1 MPAGTQFA
9 GYRITDVIGR
19 GGMSIVYAAEH
30 IQLGRRIALK
40 LMAPHLGGDES
51 FRERFIRESQIA
63 ASLDHPNVVPIY
75 DAGESDG
82 FLYIAMRYV
91 EGIDLRTLFK
101 RQGALGLGQSLF
113 LLEQVAGAL
122 DAAHEHGLVHRDIKP
137 ANILVAQPS
146 ERVYLTDFGVAKA
159 MSSPGLTKTGFFVGT
174 FEYAAP
180 EQLEGRPIDGRT
192 DLYALGCVV
201 YEALSG
207 EAPFKAPTE
216 ASIIHAHL
224 TEPPP
229 KLTATR
235 PDLPVALNAVIAR
248 ALAKA
253 KEDRYDSCADL
264 MSAVRR
270 AALDT
275 SVVPATELA
284 RPVTS
289 PSPALDET
297 TLAPPQPTAPPP
309 VTAAPVTPP
318 PAEPPPAAAPPTTV
332 PPAAP
337 REPRTVT
344 MRTGHLV
351 GIGAAALALLAI
363 VVAGFLLLGG
373 DDEPTSAPTTTSAAP
388 PPPPATTTTPVA
400 PETTGLASL
409 VPNTLFK
416 DCELDATP
424 SPLAVASATC
434 GPPAD
439 PAQRTLPFYP
449 SNWTVAVYESS
460 NQLQAAY
467 NALKSGNGVRDD
479 AGRCN
484 SITWAGEGEWLHG
497 PDSPGGRQF
506 CYFDGDTAVIV
517 WTHGKLDQ
525 ASHIDTLGVA
535 RAPGSDHA
543 SLFNWYRFWHHRIG
557 KCPETD
563 CVAQLR

>member
-91 EGIDLRTLFK
+91 EGIDLRTLLK

-207 EAPFKAPTE
+207 EAPFKAATE

-229 KLTATR
+229 KLTAKR
-235 PDLPVALNAVIAR
+235 PDLPTALNPVIAR
-248 ALAKA
+248 AMAKV
-253 KEDRYDSCADL
+253 KEDRFDTCADL
-264 MSAVRR
+264 MNAVRR

-284 RPVTS
+284 RPVTA
-289 PSPALDET
+289 PSSAMDET
-297 TLAPPQPTAPPP
+297 TLAPPEPSTPVPAP

-318 PAEPPPAAAPPTTV
+318 PAEPPAPTTAPP
-332 PPAAP
+332 AQP

-344 MRTGHLV
+344 LRTGHLV
-351 GIGAAALALLAI
+351 GIAAAALALLAI
-363 VVAGFLLLGG
+363 VVAGFLLLAGG
-373 DDEPTSAPTTTSAAP
+373 DDDPSASPTATGAAP
-388 PPPPATTTTPVA
+388 PPPPPTTTPVA
-400 PETTGLASL
+400 PAATGLASL

-416 DCELDATP
+416 DCEVDATP
-424 SPLAVASATC
+424 SPLAVESATC

-439 PAQRTLPFYP
+439 PSQRTLPFYP
-449 SNWTVAVYESS
+449 SNWTVSVYESG
-460 NQLQAAY
+460 NQLEAAY
-467 NALKSGNGVRDD
+467 NEMLRDHQGRRD
-479 AGRCN
+479 FGRCN
-484 SITWAGEGEWLHG
+484 SVTWGGEGEWLHG
-497 PDSPGGRQF
+497 PDKPGGRQF
-506 CYFDGDTAVIV
+506 CYFDGDQAVVV
-517 WTHGKLDQ
+517 WSHDKLGQ
-525 ASHIDTLGVA
+525 ESHVDTLGIA
-535 RAPGSDHA
+535 RANGSDHA